1 MTRKINRR
9 TMLKATGAGVTFA
22 GLGLASPVVHS
33 ANEKVVRYLGTA
45 TTMGSEID
53 KKLFEDTGIKVK
65 YIPVTTDEVTKRVL
79 TQPNSFDI
87 VDTEYFSL
95 PKLVPSGNI
104 LGMDSKRIKE
114 FDNIST
120 THTLGEIGGKKI
132 GDQGTAPKKVFY
144 LKDENSSEF
153 SSEPTRWAT
162 LIPTVFNADTL
173 GIRPDLIKRPINS
186 WAELLNPEFKGKA
199 SILNIPSIGIMDA
212 AMVVEAMGE
221 YQYPDKGN
229 MTRD

>member
-1 MTRKINRR
+1 
-9 TMLKATGAGVTFA
+9 MLQPHLLDLVSVHQ
-22 GLGLASPVVHS
+22 LVHS

-104 LGMDSKRIKE
+104 LGMDSKRIT
-114 FDNIST
+114 N
-120 THTLGEIGGKKI
+120 
-132 GDQGTAPKKVFY
+132 
-144 LKDENSSEF
+144 
-153 SSEPTRWAT
+153 
-162 LIPTVFNADTL
+162 LITC
-173 GIRPDLIKRPINS
+173 
-186 WAELLNPEFKGKA
+186 
-199 SILNIPSIGIMDA
+199 
-212 AMVVEAMGE
+212 
-221 YQYPDKGN
+221 YPYAW
-229 MTRD
+229 

>member
-1 MTRKINRR
+1 MTKLIDRR
-9 TMLKATGAGVTFA
+9 SLLKTAGASAALA
-22 GLGLASPVVHS
+22 GFGLSAPAVHS
-33 ANEKVVRYLGTA
+33 ANEKIVRYLGTA

-114 FDNIST
+114 F
-120 THTLGEIGGKKI
+120 
-132 GDQGTAPKKVFY
+132 
-144 LKDENSSEF
+144 
-153 SSEPTRWAT
+153 W
-162 LIPTVFNADTL
+162 
-173 GIRPDLIKRPINS
+173 
-186 WAELLNPEFKGKA
+186 LL
-199 SILNIPSIGIMDA
+199 
-212 AMVVEAMGE
+212 
-221 YQYPDKGN
+221 
-229 MTRD
+229 

>member
-1 MTRKINRR
+1 MKKFNRR
-9 TMLKATGAGVTFA
+9 TMLKATGASITVA
-22 GLGLASPVVHS
+22 GFGLASPVVHS

-53 KKLFEDTGIKVK
+53 KKLFEDTGIKVQ

-120 THTLGEIGGKKI
+120 THTRCCW
-132 GDQGTAPKKVFY
+132 P
-144 LKDENSSEF
+144 
-153 SSEPTRWAT
+153 
-162 LIPTVFNADTL
+162 
-173 GIRPDLIKRPINS
+173 PDN
-186 WAELLNPEFKGKA
+186 
-199 SILNIPSIGIMDA
+199 
-212 AMVVEAMGE
+212 
-221 YQYPDKGN
+221 
-229 MTRD
+229 

>member
-1 MTRKINRR
+1 MAKQIDRR
-9 TMLKATGAGVTFA
+9 ALLKTAGATAALAGF
-22 GLGLASPVVHS
+22 GLSAPAVHS

-104 LGMDSKRIKE
+104 IGMD
-114 FDNIST
+114 
-120 THTLGEIGGKKI
+120 
-132 GDQGTAPKKVFY
+132 
-144 LKDENSSEF
+144 
-153 SSEPTRWAT
+153 
-162 LIPTVFNADTL
+162 
-173 GIRPDLIKRPINS
+173 
-186 WAELLNPEFKGKA
+186 
-199 SILNIPSIGIMDA
+199 
-212 AMVVEAMGE
+212 
-221 YQYPDKGN
+221 
-229 MTRD
+229 